1 METKTIA
8 LDREA
13 YELLKRR
20 KRKGESFSEA
30 VKRIARR
37 ARPLSDFAGTWRRHL
52 SVDDIEAIEAAIAR
66 GRDADRDR
74 QGKLAKR
81 LG

>member
-13 YELLKRR
+13 YDLLRRR

-30 VKRIARR
+30 VKRIARGT
-37 ARPLSDFAGTWRRHL
+37 RPLSDFAGAWRRHL
-52 SVDDIEAIEAAIAR
+52 TDRDIKEIEAAIAR

-74 QGKLAKR
+74 QGKLVKR